1 MKPLNPQRQP
11 PVSLVGG
18 ELDKKSSEII
28 VEMNEK
34 TKVSIFFLSRGRVF
48 SSRYQN
54 KVLCHLCVSYLM
66 CPCR

>member
-28 VEMNEK
+28 GEIHEK
-34 TKVSIFFLSRGRVF
+34 PKVSIFLKVVGGLSPSGIK
-48 SSRYQN
+48 
-54 KVLCHLCVSYLM
+54 KVLCHLCVSYLT
-66 CPCR
+66 CSCR